1 MKCHYC
7 TCPHN
12 DMSNTG
18 PQKKICCLKMRE
30 ERTAGVYRRDI
41 WSRPSWTARKEA
53 YDPTP
58 KMKGK
63 GEGKAPTRREK
74 PLEECLPDKVAVDA
88 CEAVIETPASP
99 IGYMSPPPSNVQLPL
114 TPRKGTTLFD
124 DVDDLMDSVVNAV
137 GVDAEKT
144 VAATE
149 EQPDG
154 DIAMDAA
161 PPEDINQFI
170 ADTAKQFAGMMKE
183 LKDKGADTA

>member
-1 MKCHYC
+1 
-7 TCPHN
+7 
-12 DMSNTG
+12 
-18 PQKKICCLKMRE
+18 MRE

-183 LKDKGADTA
+183 LKDKVRMLYQFLLDSEDCLITDS